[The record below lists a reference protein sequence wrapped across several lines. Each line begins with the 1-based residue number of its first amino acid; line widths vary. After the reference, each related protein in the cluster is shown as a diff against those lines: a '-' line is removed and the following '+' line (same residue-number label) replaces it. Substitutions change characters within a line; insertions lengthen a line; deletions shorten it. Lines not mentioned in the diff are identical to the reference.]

1 MTAGV
6 LLEALFFG
14 EGFGNEDAAEWND
27 ALVLAVEPVG
37 ANLNGRSGHDP
48 RTWSILWPMG
58 SLETTSCRWS
68 GDVHLISAL
77 ALILVTAP
85 HLDAQW
91 VKPPTPGAP
100 RTADGKVDLNGPAPR
115 TADGKPDLSGMWLS
129 SVKFNTNLAADFK
142 GEVPMTAWGKALYDE
157 RRANNSRDDPD
168 TYCLPAG
175 VPRLTAAGAL
185 PSRIVQLP
193 AMVVIL
199 YERNFFRQIYMDGRT
214 LQKDLNPTW
223 MGYSTGAWEG
233 DALVVRSTGFNDKTW
248 LDDLG
253 HPHSESL
260 NVIERYRRPDY
271 GHLLL
276 DITLE
281 DEKVYTRPWTV
292 TQELRLDPTGD
303 LIEYVC
309 NENER
314 DAKHIVGR

>member
-1 MTAGV
+1 
-6 LLEALFFG
+6 
-14 EGFGNEDAAEWND
+14 
-27 ALVLAVEPVG
+27 
-37 ANLNGRSGHDP
+37 
-48 RTWSILWPMG
+48 MG
-58 SLETTSCRWS
+58 SLEMSSRRCVRNA
-68 GDVHLISAL
+68 HLISAL
-77 ALILVTAP
+77 ALTLVIAP

-100 RTADGKVDLNGPAPR
+100 RTADGKVDLRGPAPR

-129 SVKFNTNLAADFK
+129 SAKFNRDLASDFK
-142 GEVPMTAWGKALYDE
+142 GQVPMTAWGKALYDE
-157 RRANNSRDDPD
+157 RRANESRDDPD
-168 TYCLPAG
+168 MYCLPDG
-175 VPRLTAAGAL
+175 VPRMTAAGAL
-185 PSRIVQLP
+185 PSRIVQTP
-193 AMVVIL
+193 NMVAIL
-199 YERNFFRQIYMDGRT
+199 HERGLFRQIFMDGRT
-214 LQKDLNPTW
+214 LQKDPTPQW

-233 DALVVRSTGFNDKTW
+233 DALVVRTTGFNDKTW
-248 LDDLG
+248 LDDVG

-260 NVIERYRRPDY
+260 KVIERYRRPDY

-281 DEKVYTRPWTV
+281 DEKAYTRPWTV